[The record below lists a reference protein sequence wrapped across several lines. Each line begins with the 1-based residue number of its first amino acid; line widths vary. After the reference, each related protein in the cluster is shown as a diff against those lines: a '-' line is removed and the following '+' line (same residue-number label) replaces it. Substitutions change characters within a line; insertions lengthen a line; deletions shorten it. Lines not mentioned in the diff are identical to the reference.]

1 MNKRISEMM
10 DNLEPSLLE
19 HIYIEDIRIEDMH
32 IDEGEVNI
40 RVNGKE
46 QPKLKEEDI
55 SLVHIKRLA
64 LKNIVGEI
72 EAGREG
78 VEQEIINKTI
88 ELDKKRTKKRLSKKF
103 IKRVMIPLVAATLLM
118 GLTVVAISSSETL
131 RDIFGD
137 AFPMIQSEAQDI
149 QKSMTID
156 GLTFTAEGAVID
168 DKAGLFIVS
177 FVKEDGSPFEEGI
190 VVSDIELDMENRGG
204 MGWSKDTILTED
216 GTKLICM
223 IDMSGDKKLYG
234 QKLVLK
240 AKSPGKWCSEEI
252 ESEVDLYEA
261 YKQSEVNR
269 LKQATINMREKNR
282 EEDEKWEYTGDK
294 GLKIPFDDEKSK
306 LTLDKVEWKHETLG
320 IAVSYSNSRGEDE
333 LILDI
338 NLIDTRTGKEI
349 TSDGGSGIWDGS
361 EGIGKEYRKFMG
373 ITPEDLPYLQM
384 KISYEYFEAIADNE
398 WEVEFELNQ
407 NQNIRTQKT
416 NTRIETRTQEITI
429 KEVEVSA
436 LGVKIEGIKHTR
448 NNEYLEAYLQMKDG
462 SKIDLWATGMS
473 SSFNKIVGHYQV
485 ACEEDALEI
494 SGEEQVA
501 GEELVAKELAKED
514 ENSVEANESEGT
526 QSSGYGVST
535 VSVATRK
542 SSSDSEG
549 MRIPKFIQVEEV
561 ESVVIEGKV
570 IPIK

>member
-1 MNKRISEMM
+1 
-10 DNLEPSLLE
+10 
-19 HIYIEDIRIEDMH
+19 
-32 IDEGEVNI
+32 
-40 RVNGKE
+40 
-46 QPKLKEEDI
+46 
-55 SLVHIKRLA
+55 
-64 LKNIVGEI
+64 
-72 EAGREG
+72 
-78 VEQEIINKTI
+78 
-88 ELDKKRTKKRLSKKF
+88 
-103 IKRVMIPLVAATLLM
+103 MIPLVAATLLM

-306 LTLDKVEWKHETLG
+306 LTLDKVEWKDETLG

-462 SKIDLWATGMS
+462 SKVDLWATGMS

-501 GEELVAKELAKED
+501 GEELVAEELAKED